1 MKYTLDIKILTILEN
16 ILFVAEK
23 TAKTVQFCF
32 IKGKK
37 QSYINPQKDILV
49 TFELEDAIKFD
60 YPINNLRTFLA
71 RAVDDKNNLISIVI
85 DSDKN
90 KSNKE
95 DLELVTKE
103 NIRYF
108 ESKSVVQTVDF
119 KHSDLSKVSK
129 FKHTY
134 INFLGEDKEFK
145 LKYQNHVNNW
155 WVNDLNYKEFTIDK
169 STRKFR
175 YVLERV
181 RLRLYP
187 TDYKLICKRDGVL
200 RFQFKHLN
208 YYFKSKRSWEGV
220 QVKSWVKN
228 NNKVEDEHLNEL
240 YKSKGYL

>member
-1 MKYTLDIKILTILEN
+1 MKYTLDIEILTILEH
-16 ILFVAEK
+16 ILYVAEK

-71 RAVDDKNNLISIVI
+71 RAVDDKNNLTSIVI

-108 ESKSVVQTVDF
+108 ESKSVVQT
-119 KHSDLSKVSK
+119 
-129 FKHTY
+129 
-134 INFLGEDKEFK
+134 
-145 LKYQNHVNNW
+145 
-155 WVNDLNYKEFTIDK
+155 
-169 STRKFR
+169 
-175 YVLERV
+175 
-181 RLRLYP
+181 
-187 TDYKLICKRDGVL
+187 
-200 RFQFKHLN
+200 
-208 YYFKSKRSWEGV
+208 
-220 QVKSWVKN
+220 
-228 NNKVEDEHLNEL
+228 
-240 YKSKGYL
+240 